1 MDSNIH
7 RTSGESAGIVATA
20 LRVEAE
26 GRGRVPPAD
35 LFFILF
41 LRQGLNISQNIKNV
55 MLLLLLFFITFSSC
69 CIKVKRL
76 FHESYAPVICN
87 HGPRPVGRARDSR
100 ANVLFFFTFTLNS
113 MNKIYQGK
121 HGSAM

>member
-35 LFFILF
+35 LFFHTFFAPRPEYFPKHQKCYAFITIIF
-41 LRQGLNISQNIKNV
+41 YY
-55 MLLLLLFFITFSSC
+55 FFIMLHQSEAAIS
-69 CIKVKRL
+69 
-76 FHESYAPVICN
+76 
-87 HGPRPVGRARDSR
+87 
-100 ANVLFFFTFTLNS
+100 
-113 MNKIYQGK
+113 
-121 HGSAM
+121 